1 MERATHPEEVLAVHA
16 NEFAKVWFKLSR
28 DYRTFMESALSPLTE
43 GQLVVLE
50 FIMSHDQVKP
60 SDLIEYLATT
70 PAAVTTLLDRMVK
83 NGLVVRQ
90 RDERDRRIVWI
101 RMTDKGLSEGKRG
114 VEVRNQFLQSGLDA
128 ISSHNQ
134 KLLIYLLGKIDITP
148 RDGQDEGDPQ
158 NKLAE

>member
-1 MERATHPEEVLAVHA
+1 MHA

-28 DYRTFMESALSPLTE
+28 DYRTFMESALAPLTE

-50 FIMSHDQVKP
+50 YIMSHDQVKP

-83 NGLVVRQ
+83 NGLVLRQ

-101 RMTDKGLSEGKRG
+101 RMTDKGISEGKRG
-114 VEVRNQFLQSGLDA
+114 VEVRNQFLQNGLDA

-134 KLLIYLLGKIDITP
+134 KLLIYLLGRIDIPT
-148 RDGQDEGDPQ
+148 RDEEGKDDSTS
-158 NKLAE
+158 KLAE